1 MPASHRATARRYPA
15 LGPVPALVS
24 ALLLGGLASASL
36 AQTQV
41 VRPPVAQYW
50 MDVSTLR
57 IAGMDEMPTPGER
70 ASLGATPG
78 RRLDVAVATQRKPA
92 GTQATQTIPAGMAM
106 GSSLV
111 LLPAPPAKSTTPN
124 PPTPQDD
131 ANAEMPDKPR
141 GRILMYWGCGETVR
155 SGQPRILD
163 AANARPEDYAQ
174 FMRGRATRERG
185 ATAALGH
192 AVWPNAQNTQRI
204 PATASLQGDHAVR
217 GDGIPAGLQFTLG
230 PAQDFLPPL
239 DLSASGTRAQATTLR
254 WTAQA
259 QARAYFLNA
268 MGGSGDDM
276 VVWSSAET
284 PEPGWGLMDYLSPA
298 NLSQWLGDKTLLPA
312 SQTECAIPS
321 GIFAKSDGA
330 MVQGIA
336 YGQELN
342 LIHPQ
347 RPLNKKVAWT
357 PDWSAQVRVKS
368 ITMLPLERD
377 TQVSNTDR
385 KRAKSPTNPSSGP
398 EMPDDGTDQKGLL
411 PVVPALPGIPG
422 LGEAL
427 KGLFGR

>member
-1 MPASHRATARRYPA
+1 
-15 LGPVPALVS
+15 
-24 ALLLGGLASASL
+24 
-36 AQTQV
+36 
-41 VRPPVAQYW
+41 
-50 MDVSTLR
+50 
-57 IAGMDEMPTPGER
+57 
-70 ASLGATPG
+70 
-78 RRLDVAVATQRKPA
+78 
-92 GTQATQTIPAGMAM
+92 
-106 GSSLV
+106 
-111 LLPAPPAKSTTPN
+111 
-124 PPTPQDD
+124 
-131 ANAEMPDKPR
+131 
-141 GRILMYWGCGETVR
+141 
-155 SGQPRILD
+155 
-163 AANARPEDYAQ
+163 
-174 FMRGRATRERG
+174 
-185 ATAALGH
+185 
-192 AVWPNAQNTQRI
+192 
-204 PATASLQGDHAVR
+204 LQGDHAVR